1 MYRIA
6 KYHMKQDLKKVLNW
20 QLKYNKSLKD
30 LNRLLYE
37 IDEFEEIENNKPEKR
52 LTFNDLKILNSIN
65 EKNIPDLKIKLNLN
79 KPIRFVN
86 RFKNTRLKDE
96 DCINL
101 SSVDDVKEYMDDNKY
116 SHIVY
121 YPSSQ
126 TVYIYLNEIID
137 RKAIR
142 NKNAKI
148 LKSMNM
154 KTLIDYQSLLR
165 RGAYE
170 IVNDKEFDE
179 KTIITMENELNKIK
193 NANGRSYIK
202 NFHHISFLKIINL
215 DGFKSDDFSFEI
227 RYHNIPDKR
236 SFGGD
241 SVDLLKESIPSIVLK
256 GCDYVGTLSKSVF
269 RGTIER
275 KITIDIYNAQKVIN
289 VDNLPINNE
298 FENYVWSHGLNAF
311 NDGNII
317 DNAKFIIDNPNIDL
331 ACSMYGDEVGSI
343 GLYVKGDCRFAS
355 AYDLSSWVSIGN
367 GRSIY
372 EDKLEYQIYKPE
384 DIINSRVWDDDGE
397 EYINSE
403 GIITNI
409 KIIGI
414 WARKH
419 WQESNLLN
427 ELKELTG
434 IKEINYI

>member
-6 KYHMKQDLKKVLNW
+6 KYHMKKDLKKVLNW

-37 IDEFEEIENNKPEKR
+37 IDEFEERQNNKPERR
-52 LTFNDLKILNSIN
+52 LTFHDLKILNSIN
-65 EKNIPDLKIKLNLN
+65 EKNIPDLKIKLKLN

-86 RFKNTRLKDE
+86 KFKKTRLKDE
-96 DCINL
+96 GCINL
-101 SSVDDVKEYMDDNKY
+101 SSVDDVKEYMDDNKCSY
-116 SHIVY
+116 ILY

-126 TVYIYLNEIID
+126 TIYIYLNEIID

-142 NKNAKI
+142 NKNIKI

-154 KTLIDYQSLLR
+154 KTLIEYQSLLR

-179 KTIITMENELNKIK
+179 KTITAMENELNKIK
-193 NANGRSYIK
+193 NANGRSYFK
-202 NFHHISFLKIINL
+202 HFHHISFLKTINL

-241 SVDLLKESIPSIVLK
+241 SVDLLKESIPSIALK
-256 GCDYVGTLSKSVF
+256 GYDYVGTLSKSVF

-275 KITIDIYNAQKVIN
+275 KITIDIYNAQKVI
-289 VDNLPINNE
+289 VLDNLPINNE

-355 AYDLSSWVSIGN
+355 AYDLSSWISIGN
-367 GRSIY
+367 RRSIY

-384 DIINSRVWDDDGE
+384 DIINNRVYDVDADD
-397 EYINSE
+397 YINSE

-414 WARKH
+414 WARKQ
-419 WQESNLLN
+419 WRESNLLD

-434 IKEINYI
+434 IKEIEYI

>member
-37 IDEFEEIENNKPEKR
+37 IDEFEEMQNNKPERR
-52 LTFNDLKILNSIN
+52 LTFHDLKILNSIN
-65 EKNIPDLKIKLNLN
+65 EKNIPDLKIKLKLN
-79 KPIRFVN
+79 EPIRFVN
-86 RFKNTRLKDE
+86 KFKKTRIKDE
-96 DCINL
+96 EYINL
-101 SSVDDVKEYMDDNKY
+101 SSVDDVKEYMNDNIY
-116 SHIVY
+116 SHVIY

-126 TVYIYLNEIID
+126 TIYIYLNEIID

-142 NKNAKI
+142 NKNIKI

-154 KTLIDYQSLLR
+154 KTLIEYQSLLR
-165 RGAYE
+165 RGTYV

-193 NANGRSYIK
+193 NTNGHSYIK
-202 NFHHISFLKIINL
+202 NFDHISFLKRINL

-367 GRSIY
+367 RRSIY

-384 DIINSRVWDDDGE
+384 DIINNRVYDVDADD
-397 EYINSE
+397 YINSE

-414 WARKH
+414 WARKQ
-419 WQESNLLN
+419 WRESNLLD

-434 IKEINYI
+434 IKEIEYI